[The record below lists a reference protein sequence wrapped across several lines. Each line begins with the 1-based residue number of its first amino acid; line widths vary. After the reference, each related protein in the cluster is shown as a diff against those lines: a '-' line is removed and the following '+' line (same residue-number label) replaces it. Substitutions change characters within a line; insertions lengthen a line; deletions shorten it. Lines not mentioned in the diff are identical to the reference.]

1 MDDDGSESDSSLE
14 IFAPNI
20 HDLLLSHDLH
30 DFTCRLV
37 DVSSVV
43 KAKDSPC
50 QDSDD
55 EEDSCSDYY
64 QDSDDEEDCPS
75 DYYYHDS
82 DDDEDN
88 FDLDF
93 DDDDEDNTDQ
103 DSDDEEDNTDQD
115 SDDDEEDEP

>member
-1 MDDDGSESDSSLE
+1 MDDDGSENDSSLE
-14 IFAPNI
+14 IFAPNL
-20 HDLLLSHDLH
+20 HYLVLSHDLH
-30 DFTCRLV
+30 HFTCRLV
-37 DVSSVV
+37 DASSVV
-43 KAKDSPC
+43 KAKDNPC

-64 QDSDDEEDCPS
+64 QDSDDEEDCSS

-88 FDLDF
+88 FD
-93 DDDDEDNTDQ
+93 Q
-103 DSDDEEDNTDQD
+103 DSDDDEDNTDQD